1 MLLHINP
8 DNIPSGSISQIVD
21 CLKNGGIIIYPT
33 DTVYALGCDITQ
45 VKAIEKICKLKGI
58 KPDKSNFSFVCSDLS
73 HLSEFCK
80 AIPNHVFR
88 VMKKALPGPYTFIL
102 EANGNVP
109 KLLKQNKKTV
119 GIRVPDNTICH
130 AIVKALGNPL
140 ISTSLHDTS
149 DDILE
154 YFSDP
159 EIIHRQYEQAVDLVI
174 DGGFGNIYPSTVLDC
189 SNHEIEVIR
198 EGLGSLEVLG

>member
-1 MLLHINP
+1 MLLHLNSQNINAKT
-8 DNIPSGSISQIVD
+8 ISLITD

-45 VKAIEKICKLKGI
+45 PKAIERLCRLKNI
-58 KPDKSNFSFVCSDLS
+58 KPDKANFSFVCSDLS
-73 HLSEFCK
+73 HLSEYTK
-80 AIPNHVFR
+80 AIPNHIFR
-88 VMKKALPGPYTFIL
+88 VMKRALPGPYTFIL
-102 EANGNVP
+102 EANNNVP

-119 GIRVPDNTICH
+119 GIRVPDNLICKE
-130 AIVKALGNPL
+130 IVEALGNPI
-140 ISTSLHDTS
+140 ISTSLHDNS

-159 EIIHRQYEQAVDLVI
+159 EIIHQQYEKAVDMVI
-174 DGGFGNIYPSTVLDC
+174 DGGFGNIYPSTVIDC
-189 SNHEIEVIR
+189 SNDDIEIVR